1 MGIYGVAGERC
12 REVFWEKCYILVAGC
27 SVSHFW
33 GSGSSIHSMIWA
45 RPTALFILGLPKM

>member
-27 SVSHFW
+27 SVSDFW
-33 GSGSSIHSMIWA
+33 GSGSSIHSID
-45 RPTALFILGLPKM
+45 LGQANSTVHIRIV